1 MQVRLL
7 RFHLRQE
14 LRAQEHRAISL
25 TDLTIL
31 RIYTS
36 IFYPKR
42 SDASLRNG
50 WISEPSITTIP
61 STRRLTNFVLIACLV
76 AAVLQIFITT
86 SAHAADE
93 LRSVTVADPYLELR
107 TGPGRGY
114 PIFHVVDR
122 GETVDVIMQR
132 TEWYR
137 VRAAN
142 GKEGWVDR
150 AQMELTLQPGG
161 DPVSFKRPG
170 VKEFANAKW
179 EVGLLSGDFG
189 GANIISLYGGY
200 SLNPNV
206 SIEVWGSQILGNF
219 SNGWMGSVNVVHE
232 TWPEWRV
239 SPFFTLGAGVIH
251 TEPKSTIILG
261 QDRTDQ
267 IGHVGVGVRIYAAR
281 RFLLRAEYK
290 SYVVFTSRDENE
302 EVEEWK
308 VGFAFFF

>member
-1 MQVRLL
+1 M
-7 RFHLRQE
+7 
-14 LRAQEHRAISL
+14 
-25 TDLTIL
+25 
-31 RIYTS
+31 
-36 IFYPKR
+36 
-42 SDASLRNG
+42 
-50 WISEPSITTIP
+50 SEPSITTIP
-61 STRRLTNFVLIACLV
+61 STPRRTSRALIACLV
-76 AAVLQIFITT
+76 AAALQIFLT
-86 SAHAADE
+86 APAQAADE

-122 GETVDVIMQR
+122 GETVDVVMQR
-132 TEWYR
+132 TGWYL
-137 VRAAN
+137 VRADS

-150 AQMELTLQPGG
+150 AQMELTLQPDGG
-161 DPVSFKRPG
+161 RVSFGKVG
-170 VKEFANAKW
+170 VEEFTNAKW
-179 EVGLLSGDFG
+179 ELGLLAGDFG

-206 SIEVWGSQILGNF
+206 SVELWASQILGNF
-219 SNGWMGSVNVVHE
+219 SNGWMGGVNVVHE
-232 TWPEWRV
+232 AWPEWRV

-251 TEPKSTIILG
+251 TEPKSTIIQG

-267 IGHVGVGVRIYAAR
+267 VGHVGVGVRVYATR
-281 RFLLRAEYK
+281 RFLVRAEYK